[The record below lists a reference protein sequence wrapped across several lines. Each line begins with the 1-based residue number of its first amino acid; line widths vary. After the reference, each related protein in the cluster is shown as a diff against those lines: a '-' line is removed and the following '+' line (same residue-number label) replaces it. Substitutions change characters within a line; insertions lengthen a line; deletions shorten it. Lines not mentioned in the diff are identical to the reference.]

1 MTFYALNVSL
11 ELCGRLHIV
20 VSPVESE
27 SSNLGLNPGQAHC
40 VVFSQ
45 QGISLPQC
53 FSTPRC
59 EIGLL

>member
-1 MTFYALNVSL
+1 M
-11 ELCGRLHIV
+11 